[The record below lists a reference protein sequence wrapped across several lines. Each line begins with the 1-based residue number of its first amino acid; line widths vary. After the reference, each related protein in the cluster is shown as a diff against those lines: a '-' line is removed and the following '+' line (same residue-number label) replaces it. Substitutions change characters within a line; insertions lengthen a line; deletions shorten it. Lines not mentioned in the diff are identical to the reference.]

1 MKYNFN
7 RFIDRRDSFSLK
19 WSKEALQMVFKK
31 DEDDLLPLWVADM
44 DFECPK
50 PVVDALKK
58 EAEGCIYGY
67 NWHGT
72 PKYLEAVTGWMDRRH
87 QWKVDPK
94 WIQYSPGIVPAIN
107 MMVQTFS
114 NIGDKVIVQPPV
126 YYPFFS
132 AVTANGRRLLL
143 NQLRYENQRYT
154 FDFEDFEEKAKDP
167 LTKIF
172 ILCSPHNPVGRV
184 WTREELKKIGDICL
198 EHDILIISDEI
209 HHDLILPGNKHTV
222 FSTISEE
229 FEQKTIVCTAPSKTF
244 NLAGLQVSNIIIPN
258 EKMRQSFIHTI
269 VHKNGIGIPNS
280 FGIVAMIAA
289 YNEGEEWLEQVLK
302 YIDSNFHFLQEFV
315 TNEIPD
321 VKCIEPEGTYLAWL
335 DFNSLGLNDE
345 ELKNIILNEAKIAL
359 DEGKLFGVGGE
370 GFQRVNVAC
379 PKSILEET
387 MQRIKKVVD
396 QQNRM
401 NIET

>member
-1 MKYNFN
+1 
-7 RFIDRRDSFSLK
+7 
-19 WSKEALQMVFKK
+19 MVFKK
-31 DEDDLLPLWVADM
+31 NDVDLLPLWVADM

-50 PVVDALKK
+50 PVVDAIKK
-58 EAEGCIYGY
+58 EAEGCVYGY

-72 PKYLEAVTGWMDRRH
+72 PKYLDAVTGWMVRRH
-87 QWKVDPK
+87 QWEVDPK
-94 WIQYSPGIVPAIN
+94 WIVYSPGIVPAIN

-114 NIGDKVIVQPPV
+114 NVGDKIIVQPPV

-132 AVTANGRRLLL
+132 AVTENGRKLLL
-143 NQLRYENQRYT
+143 NQLHYENQKYT

-167 LTKIF
+167 LAKIF

-184 WTREELKKIGDICL
+184 WTKEELKKLGDICL

-244 NLAGLQVSNIIIPN
+244 NLAGLQVSNIIITN
-258 EKMRQSFIHTI
+258 EKMRQSFINTI

-302 YIDSNFHFLQEFV
+302 YIDSNFEYLKDFIRSK
-315 TNEIPD
+315 IPN
-321 VKCIEPEGTYLAWL
+321 VKYIEPEGTYLAWL

-345 ELKNIILNEAKIAL
+345 ELKDVILNKAKIAL
-359 DEGKLFGVGGE
+359 DAGKLFGAGGD
-370 GFQRVNVAC
+370 GFQRINVAC
-379 PKSILEET
+379 PKSILEDA
-387 MQRIKKVVD
+387 MRRIKKAIDPLNKV
-396 QQNRM
+396 
-401 NIET
+401 